1 VTLRGLAAGALLAW
15 SVALPA
21 AAQAPPKKHA
31 LLVGLDKY
39 LRSLSVPPLQF
50 AQNDV
55 KELKAVLEKRGFEV
69 TMVLNSDASRAR
81 VLSELYRL
89 ADVVDEQDDFLLYYA
104 GHGVRN
110 RFPSRKTFWLTYD
123 ADLEL
128 LDATGIRLQHLLD
141 YVQDIKARRK
151 LILLDHCFSGDVI
164 VGPAGPIPGAP
175 AVAGPVPAPP
185 PSAPPAAGTG
195 GAATPGT
202 GAPRAA
208 SGPVGLQRGAFPVIE
223 IREQSR
229 TKADGMM
236 IVSAARGGA
245 FELDTLK
252 HGIFTAA
259 LLKALDSTAADVNHD
274 RRLSVDELTR
284 FLEQETARLAATVAN
299 AQQDV
304 DVFSTVTNPQSWL
317 VAENLSDPE
326 KDVDESF
333 RKATDKLSNW
343 EQKTWIS
350 TSTKERCWQA
360 LLDWVDKVKAGQQL
374 PDDQQQLV
382 TRVLN
387 ATLSGKPDFERA
399 RANELDRFVGGL
411 PTPP

>member
-1 VTLRGLAAGALLAW
+1 VTVRALAASTLLAW
-15 SVALPA
+15 SIALPA

-55 KELKAVLEKRGFEV
+55 RELKTVLEKRGFEV

-164 VGPAGPIPGAP
+164 VGPT
-175 AVAGPVPAPP
+175 GPVPGGPAVPAPV
-185 PSAPPAAGTG
+185 PSPPAGGGTSPGTG
-195 GAATPGT
+195 TP

-208 SGPVGLQRGAFPVIE
+208 TGPVSLQRGAFPILE
-223 IREQSR
+223 IHEQSR
-229 TKADGMM
+229 TRAEGMM

-245 FELDTLK
+245 FEVEALK

-259 LLKALDSTAADVNHD
+259 LLKALDSTAADVNSD
-274 RRLSVDELTR
+274 RRLSIDELTR
-284 FLEQETARLAATVAN
+284 FLDQETDRLAATIAN

-304 DVFSTVTNPQSWL
+304 DVFGTVTNPQNWL
-317 VAENLSDPE
+317 VAENLSDPAQ
-326 KDVDESF
+326 DVDQSF
-333 RKATDKLSNW
+333 LKATDKLSNW

-350 TSTKERCWQA
+350 RPTKQRCWQA

-382 TRVLN
+382 TLVLD
-387 ATLSGKPDFERA
+387 ATLVGAQSHEQA
-399 RANELDRFVGGL
+399 RANELERFVGAL